1 MPGRRSGT
9 CQCDGTKGMT
19 TSTPKT
25 TQVIAATLTLVGVV
39 ALIALA
45 LSYNAPAKKQ
55 VRFDAV
61 CHSLI
66 VPASLTLTLNHGVT
80 QIAAAEV
87 YGFEGLISG
96 LVAVVDRLQKD
107 QKPLS
112 IGTIQLTAASNA
124 LLPYLKLTPLGG
136 IGAATVTVRQGVA
149 LTGMSD
155 GVLRVISSDGDT
167 VRLDVQSDRAELQ
180 GQRYSIP
187 NLAQVHRMRSS
198 L

>member
-1 MPGRRSGT
+1 M
-9 CQCDGTKGMT
+9 
-19 TSTPKT
+19 
-25 TQVIAATLTLVGVV
+25 
-39 ALIALA
+39 
-45 LSYNAPAKKQ
+45 
-55 VRFDAV
+55 RFDAV

-87 YGFEGLISG
+87 YGFEGSISG

-167 VRLDVQSDRAELQ
+167 VRLDVQSDRAELE
-180 GQRYSIP
+180 GQRY
-187 NLAQVHRMRSS
+187 
-198 L
+198 